1 MKTNQHFRLAQSTKR
16 MMANFP
22 KGEARNEYKRIMK
35 DAQICE
41 QVNKLRKKTSPTETT
56 EE

>member
-22 KGEARNEYKRIMK
+22 KGEVRNEYKRIMK
-35 DAQICE
+35 DAQISE
-41 QVNKLRKKTSPTETT
+41 QVNKLRKKTEPAETS
-56 EE
+56 E